1 MLFYINNQVSPVV
14 MPKNSV
20 ARKLKAL
27 SLFLAFMCSFSIVA
41 CERTDSFALSTGL
54 VLRQ

>member
-14 MPKNSV
+14 MSKKSIV
-20 ARKLKAL
+20 RKLKAL

-41 CERTDSFALSTGL
+41 WERTDSFALSTDF